1 MIGVVKAGVTGKTHD
16 VMVAKAVF
24 WRLGGM
30 GGFAGPVLCW
40 RLWLSDLEPWDFAAL
55 GRWHHIAFGYNF
67 LPWADWCIV

>member
-24 WRLGGM
+24 WRLGWM

-40 RLWLSDLEPWDFAAL
+40 CLWLSDLELWTLRHWGDGITLLSGILFCL
-55 GRWHHIAFGYNF
+55 GRIG
-67 LPWADWCIV
+67 V